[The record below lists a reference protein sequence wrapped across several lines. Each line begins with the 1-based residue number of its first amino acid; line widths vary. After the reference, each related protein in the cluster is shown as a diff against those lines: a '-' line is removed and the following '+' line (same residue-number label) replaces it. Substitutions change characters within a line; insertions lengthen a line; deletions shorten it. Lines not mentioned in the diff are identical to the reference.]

1 MSDLLKVNDLKVH
14 FGGGKKLFGGDKPTV
29 HAVDGISF
37 TIPKGKTLGIVGE
50 SGSGKTTA
58 ALAILRL
65 VHITDGNVT
74 LGDDEISSL
83 EGEALR
89 AARKRFQIIFQDPY
103 SSLDPRRRAGDIVR
117 EPLDLMEVGEE
128 LGRDD
133 AVAELFAQVGLRP
146 EQRALFPHQF
156 SGGQRQ
162 RISLARA
169 LATKPELIVCDEP
182 VSALDVAIQAQILN
196 LMIRLQKDLN
206 LTYLFI
212 SHDLGVV
219 QYICDEVA
227 VMYLGR
233 IVEQADRKTIFSQPK
248 HPYTQALL
256 SAVPSAKHSKKST
269 DSRVVLKGDPPS
281 PINMPKGCSFATRCP
296 IAEDMCHTS
305 RPTLKSVGID
315 HIAACHLA
323 T

>member
-1 MSDLLKVNDLKVH
+1 MSNLLKVDGLKVH
-14 FGGGKKLFGGDKPTV
+14 FGGGRKLFGGNRPTV
-29 HAVDGISF
+29 HAVDGIDFS
-37 TIPKGKTLGIVGE
+37 IPKGKTLGIVGE

-65 VHITDGNVT
+65 VHITQGNIT
-74 LGDDEISSL
+74 LGEEEISTL
-83 EGEALR
+83 QGDALR
-89 AARKRFQIIFQDPY
+89 NARKRFQIIFQDPY

-117 EPLDLMEVGEE
+117 EPLDLMKVGDEQA
-128 LGRDD
+128 RDG

-196 LMIRLQKDLN
+196 LMIRLQNDLN

-227 VMYLGR
+227 VMYLGK
-233 IVEQADRKTIFSQPK
+233 IVEQADRKTIFSRPK

-256 SAVPSAKHSKKST
+256 SAVPSAKHNKSAIT
-269 DSRVVLKGDPPS
+269 RVVLKGDPPS
-281 PINMPKGCSFATRCP
+281 PINMPRGCSFAARCP
-296 IAEDMCHTS
+296 IAEDRCHQA
-305 RPTLKSVGID
+305 RPILKSVGAG

>member
-1 MSDLLKVNDLKVH
+1 MSDLLKVDGLKVH
-14 FGGGKKLFGGDKPTV
+14 FGGGKKLLGGKKPTV
-29 HAVDGISF
+29 HAVDGVSF
-37 TIPKGKTLGIVGE
+37 SIPKGKTLGIVGE

-58 ALAILRL
+58 ALAVLRL
-65 VHITDGNVT
+65 VHITEGSVE
-74 LGDDEISSL
+74 LGADKISTL
-83 EGEALR
+83 EGEELR
-89 AARKRFQIIFQDPY
+89 NARKRFQIIFQDPY

-117 EPLDLMEVGEE
+117 EPLDLMNVGEE
-128 LGRDD
+128 NGRDD

-196 LMIRLQKDLN
+196 LMIKLQDDLN

-248 HPYTQALL
+248 HPYTKALL
-256 SAVPSAKHSKKST
+256 SAVPSAKHSKRDASA
-269 DSRVVLKGDPPS
+269 RVVLKGDPPS
-281 PINMPKGCSFATRCP
+281 PINMPKGCSFAARCP
-296 IAEDMCHTS
+296 LAES
-305 RPTLKSVGID
+305 RCFDTRPELKNVGTN
-315 HIAACHLA
+315 HIAACHLVK
-323 T
+323 